1 MVSYITN
8 KPRAGAAVIPIA
20 LMVKQKIKV
29 AVIDTNDKAYNT
41 CTEIDVV
48 ELDYAQ
54 IYNPSFGKT
63 LDPINEQQT

>member
-1 MVSYITN
+1 
-8 KPRAGAAVIPIA
+8 
-20 LMVKQKIKV
+20 MVKQKIKV
-29 AVIDTNDKAYNT
+29 AVIDVNDKAYNT